1 VIRKFALALLV
12 PVLLTGV
19 LASCSADEKPKP
31 LPSGVPAI
39 LDSDGIP
46 TGFEKTNATPSK
58 IAKTRLHVV
67 KAGKGATIKASGSVT
82 AQYLG
87 QVFPAGAVFDSSY
100 QRGTPATFP
109 LNGVIPCWRDL
120 LAGQKVGSRVVLLCD
135 SKDAYDKT
143 PPPGSGIEPG
153 DDLIFLVDIINAS

>member
-1 VIRKFALALLV
+1 MIRKLALALLV
-12 PVLLTGV
+12 PVLLTGA
-19 LASCSADEKPKP
+19 LAACSADEKPTP
-31 LPSGVPAI
+31 LPSGVPSI
-39 LDSDGIP
+39 VDSNGIP
-46 TGFEKTNATPSK
+46 TGFQKTNSTPAHV
-58 IAKTRLHVV
+58 AKTRLHVV

-82 AQYLG
+82 AQYMG
-87 QVFPAGAVFDSSY
+87 QIYPAGTVFDSSY
-100 QRGTPATFP
+100 ERGEPATFP

-120 LAGQKVGSRVVLLCD
+120 LAGQKVGSRVVLLCQ

>member
-1 VIRKFALALLV
+1 M
-12 PVLLTGV
+12 
-19 LASCSADEKPKP
+19 
-31 LPSGVPAI
+31 PSGVPAI
-39 LDSDGIP
+39 LDTDGIP
-46 TGFEKTNATPSK
+46 TGFEKTNATPK
-58 IAKTRLHVV
+58 EVAKTRLHVI
-67 KAGKGATIKASGSVT
+67 KAGKGATVKASGSVT

-109 LNGVIPCWRDL
+109 LNGVIPCWSDL
-120 LAGQKVGSRVVLLCD
+120 LAGQKVGSRVVLLCE
-135 SKDAYDKT
+135 SKDAYDTT